1 MRRLFLSLSS
11 LFLLTNCASFG
22 GAKIENVNRSLMDL
36 QKHVTKALPLGLR
49 KTSPN
54 GREFYSNYF
63 IARDRNF
70 RPADNLPVRS
80 YAHILILGA
89 ERPYLIRIYVQNE
102 RAVSGGSHEYSDDGG
117 DPAMARVIR
126 QRLDDQL
133 NKRREDINIIDD
145 FRVF

>member
-1 MRRLFLSLSS
+1 MFQSGC
-11 LFLLTNCASFG
+11 TTFG
-22 GAKIENVNRSLMDL
+22 GAKIENINRSLMDL

-63 IARDRNF
+63 IARDRSF
-70 RPADNLPVRS
+70 RPADDLPMRS

-102 RAVSGGSHEYSDDGG
+102 KASSGSSREYSDAGSDT
-117 DPAMARVIR
+117 AMARVIR
-126 QRLDDQL
+126 ARLDDQL